1 MLVSSPALLIG
12 KEVQTSDVKVVT
24 TKKIRVYP
32 KNSKMYFQALH
43 LHRRAYNLTIERFK
57 KEEKPSTELRTEIRI
72 QCREE
77 QVEVNQFF
85 NVNLVHEA
93 YREACTSR
101 TAVIRK
107 RVQNEKAELHFK
119 SWKYSPR
126 SFLIDKLGSQGNV
139 YKKALGGVF
148 YTELIP
154 DEAIRKQAT
163 IMYQNGQ
170 WFVGVQEKKELA
182 SHSKEPARIVAIDP
196 GVRTFATS
204 YSQESVIDYGK
215 DFTKDILAPLMKKL
229 DNLLSQ
235 RDLLNNTKLEDN
247 QVPQWL
253 KDRIRNLN
261 KKIDFVRAKQSH
273 LVRDLHLRVAFDLV
287 KNNDVILLPTFETSK
302 MVIKKDDPNR
312 KRKIRSK
319 TVRAM
324 LSLGHFKF
332 KLMIKWLA
340 KKYGKIVIDVNEA
353 HTSKTL
359 WDGAVLPDLGGDK
372 FIRHEGKIVGRDVN
386 GARNIL
392 IRFLTKFVRP
402 ELFLIPN

>member
-1 MLVSSPALLIG
+1 L
-12 KEVQTSDVKVVT
+12 
-24 TKKIRVYP
+24 
-32 KNSKMYFQALH
+32 
-43 LHRRAYNLTIERFK
+43 
-57 KEEKPSTELRTEIRI
+57 
-72 QCREE
+72 
-77 QVEVNQFF
+77 
-85 NVNLVHEA
+85 
-93 YREACTSR
+93 
-101 TAVIRK
+101 
-107 RVQNEKAELHFK
+107 
-119 SWKYSPR
+119 
-126 SFLIDKLGSQGNV
+126 
-139 YKKALGGVF
+139 
-148 YTELIP
+148 YTESIP

-182 SHSKEPARIVAIDP
+182 PHSKEPARIVAIDP

-204 YSQESVIDYGK
+204 YSQESVVDYGK
-215 DFTKDILAPLMKKL
+215 NFTKDILAPLMKKL

-235 RDLLNNTKLEDN
+235 RDLLDNTKLEDN

-302 MVIKKDDPNR
+302 MVIKKDDPDR

-359 WDGAVLPDLGGDK
+359 WDGTVLPDLGGGK
-372 FIRHEGKIVGRDVN
+372 FIRHQGKIVGRDVN